1 MKKEILDKERV
12 DQIIVNC
19 FDVEEYPLNDKG
31 MYEGYEIPC
40 GRNYQPEWIPPE
52 DCWWWSEDLVLDL
65 SKKEKIFGD
74 RPILLTRNLK
84 GKSEDS
90 PLSWVFKGPL
100 SKVDLWIPNYGF
112 GEIKTSLNDK
122 DYWGFDLDH
131 RSINN
136 IYTISSLEESMTS
149 ELWKNNKI
157 FLIVVHKPSPG
168 DKMSVSI
175 IDLREKFEFKPP
187 QPGEKTEKPWL
198 NPNWSQVKICVRAEN
213 CLKRFDDVPFRKYR
227 ERCHE
232 KIQ

>member
-1 MKKEILDKERV
+1 MNKEILDK
-12 DQIIVNC
+12 IIALN
-19 FDVEEYPLNDKG
+19 FDVQEYPLNDKG

-40 GRNYQPEWIPPE
+40 GRNYQPEWISRE
-52 DCWWWSEDLVLDL
+52 KCWWWSEDLVLDL

-74 RPILLTRNLK
+74 RPVLLTRNLK

-122 DYWGFDLDH
+122 DYWEFDLDH

-175 IDLREKFEFKPP
+175 IDLKEKFEFKPP

-198 NPNWSQVKICVRAEN
+198 NPNWSQVKINVRAEN

-227 ERCHE
+227 ARCHSDG
-232 KIQ
+232 

>member
-1 MKKEILDKERV
+1 MKKKILDKERV

-136 IYTISSLEESMTS
+136 IYTISSLEEDMTS

>member
-1 MKKEILDKERV
+1 MTDKETLDK
-12 DQIIVNC
+12 IIANC
-19 FDVEEYPLNDKG
+19 FDVEKYPLNDKG

-40 GRNYQPEWIPPE
+40 GRNYQPEWISRE
-52 DCWWWSEDLVLDL
+52 KCWWWSEDLVLDHL
-65 SKKEKIFGD
+65 KKEKIFGD

-84 GKSEDS
+84 GKGKDS

-112 GEIKTSLNDK
+112 GEIKTSLSDK

-136 IYTISSLEESMTS
+136 IYSIKNLEFNMTHDI
-149 ELWKNNKI
+149 WKNNKI
-157 FLIVVHKPSPG
+157 FLIVVHKPEPG
-168 DKMSVSI
+168 DKASISI
-175 IDLREKFEFKPP
+175 IDLNEKFDFVSPYSE
-187 QPGEKTEKPWL
+187 EKTTKPRFHA
-198 NPNWSQVKICVRAEN
+198 NINQVAVNVKAEN
-213 CLKRFDDVPFRKYR
+213 CLKRFDEVPFRKYR

>member
-1 MKKEILDKERV
+1 
-12 DQIIVNC
+12 
-19 FDVEEYPLNDKG
+19 
-31 MYEGYEIPC
+31 
-40 GRNYQPEWIPPE
+40 
-52 DCWWWSEDLVLDL
+52 
-65 SKKEKIFGD
+65 
-74 RPILLTRNLK
+74 
-84 GKSEDS
+84 
-90 PLSWVFKGPL
+90 
-100 SKVDLWIPNYGF
+100 
-112 GEIKTSLNDK
+112 
-122 DYWGFDLDH
+122 
-131 RSINN
+131 
-136 IYTISSLEESMTS
+136 MTS

>member
-1 MKKEILDKERV
+1 MKKEDLDKIRA
-12 DQIIVNC
+12 NC
-19 FDVEEYPLNDKG
+19 FDEEKYPLNDKG

-40 GRNYQPEWIPPE
+40 GRNFRPQWIPPE
-52 DCWWWSEDLVLDL
+52 DCWWWSEDLVLDHL
-65 SKKEKIFGD
+65 KKEKVFGD

-84 GKSEDS
+84 GKREDS

-112 GEIKTSLNDK
+112 AEIKTTMNGQK
-122 DYWGFDLDH
+122 DIFGYDLDH

-136 IYTISSLEESMTS
+136 IYSIKNLEFSMVS

-168 DKMSVSI
+168 DKMSISV
-175 IDLREKFEFKPP
+175 IDLREKFEFEPP
-187 QPGEKTEKPWL
+187 RPEKKTNKPWFS
-198 NPNWSQVKICVRAEN
+198 PNQNHIKINVGAGN
-213 CLKRFDDVPFRKYR
+213 CLKRFDEVPFRKYR

-232 KIQ
+232 ET